1 MRKIFLLILLIFFT
15 NEGFSQAN
23 LLNAKNPLEIG
34 DNSSSQAITE
44 FVDYEYVDDKNI
56 LWSKVV
62 YEFIDLNERIN
73 FPLLFPVNDTKYDDT
88 RKSLWRIIREN
99 IENGKISEVYDSNN
113 DNFTEA
119 SRIIGKDST
128 DLEANI
134 YKNYN
139 ISDIY
144 KSEYVRGSFAPREV
158 VSSAEIYGYVI
169 KGVWYFDKIHA
180 ELRYRLLAIQPY
192 GKDLKTSVEGASDET
207 GYFWIWYPSIR
218 EILDKHL
225 VFNDKNNNNRISFDE
240 LLINRRFSSY
250 IYKYDNVYGDREIR
264 DYIRKRDNE
273 SAAQWQTRIIMESER
288 IKKEILDFEI
298 DMWGY

>member
-1 MRKIFLLILLIFFT
+1 
-15 NEGFSQAN
+15 
-23 LLNAKNPLEIG
+23 LLNAKNPSEIG
-34 DNSSSQAITE
+34 DTSSSEAITE

-56 LWSKVV
+56 LWSKIV
-62 YEFIDLNERIN
+62 YEFIDLNERLN

-88 RKSLWRIIREN
+88 RKSLWRVIREN

-144 KSEYVRGSFAPREV
+144 KSKYVPESFVPREV
-158 VSSAEIYGYVI
+158 ASSADIFGYVI

-192 GKDLKTSVEGASDET
+192 GKDLKTSVDGEETET

-264 DYIRKRDNE
+264 DYIRQRDNE
-273 SAAQWQTRIIMESER
+273 SYAQWQTRIVMESER